1 MRLSREQRVGFF
13 FLGGMLLFVGFIE
26 ATVGTGMFSHGY
38 RVWVEFRD
46 VQGLT
51 AGAQVRVAGV
61 RAGFVREIRLEPDRV
76 RVALQLKNAIQ
87 LHEDA
92 VARLDFQAL
101 SGARFLTID
110 RGTADKNLLVP
121 EATIRSE
128 SAAGISQMVDHLDKV
143 GGSLRNLADSLNE
156 NQDRLLKTVS
166 EMLEENRQDLQQTVK
181 NLGGIT
187 EKLNSGQGTLGRL
200 LNDPTLYDTATATL
214 ESLRDS
220 FGDIRKVTG
229 RLARGEGTLGHLLL
243 ADDGMYDELRET
255 VASVNVTMQNFADV
269 SDQVKRGQGTLGRLL
284 ADDSLY
290 HQAEG
295 ALGGVTRA
303 TQGIED
309 QAPISVLGTFIG
321 TLF

>member
-1 MRLSREQRVGFF
+1 MILSREQRVGLF
-13 FLGGMLLFVGFIE
+13 FLGGILLFVGFIE
-26 ATVGTGMFSHGY
+26 ATVGTGLFSRGT
-38 RVWVEFRD
+38 RVWAEFAD

-51 AGAQVRVAGV
+51 SGAQVRVAGV
-61 RAGFVREIRLEPDRV
+61 KAGAVREIRLEPDRV
-76 RVALQLKNAIQ
+76 RVALELKKGVQ

-110 RGTADKNLLVP
+110 RGSPDRKLLP
-121 EATIRSE
+121 PDATLRSE
-128 SAAGISQMVDHLDKV
+128 SAAGISQMVDELDKV
-143 GGSLRNLADSLNE
+143 GGSLRTLADSLNE

-166 EMLEENRQDLQQTVK
+166 EMLEENRQGLAQTVK

-187 EKLNSGQGTLGRL
+187 DKLNNGQGTLGKL
-200 LNDPTLYDTATATL
+200 LADPTLYDEAAATL
-214 ESLRDS
+214 TSLRDS

-229 RLARGEGTLGHLLL
+229 RLARGEGLLGKLLTE
-243 ADDGMYDELRET
+243 DGMYDELRESVAGLHLT
-255 VASVNVTMQNFADV
+255 VENFAEV
-269 SDQVKRGQGTLGRLL
+269 SERVKHGQGTLGRLV

-290 HQAEG
+290 DSAEG
-295 ALGGVTRA
+295 ALKGVSRA
-303 TQGIED
+303 TQGLED

>member
-1 MRLSREQRVGFF
+1 MIFSREQRVGLF
-13 FLGGMLLFVGFIE
+13 FLGGILLFVGFIE
-26 ATVGTGMFSHGY
+26 ATVGTGLFARGT
-38 RVWVEFRD
+38 RVWAEFSD

-51 AGAQVRVAGV
+51 SGAQVRVAGV
-61 RAGFVREIRLEPDRV
+61 KAGAVREIRLEPDRV
-76 RVALQLKNAIQ
+76 RVALELKKGIE

-110 RGTADKNLLVP
+110 RGSPDRKLLP
-121 EATIRSE
+121 PGATIRSE
-128 SAAGISQMVDHLDKV
+128 SAAGISQMVDELDKV

-166 EMLEENRQDLQQTVK
+166 EMLEENRQGLAQTVK

-187 EKLNSGQGTLGRL
+187 DKLNNGQGTLGKL
-200 LNDPTLYDTATATL
+200 LADPTLYDEATATL
-214 ESLRDS
+214 AALRDS

-229 RLARGEGTLGHLLL
+229 RLARGEGLLGKLLTE
-243 ADDGMYDELRET
+243 DGMYDDLRDS
-255 VASVNVTMQNFADV
+255 AADLHLTMENFAEV
-269 SDQVKRGQGTLGRLL
+269 SDQVKRGEGTLGRLV

-290 HQAEG
+290 NSAEG
-295 ALGGVTRA
+295 ALKGVSRA

-309 QAPISVLGTFIG
+309 QAPISVLGTLLG